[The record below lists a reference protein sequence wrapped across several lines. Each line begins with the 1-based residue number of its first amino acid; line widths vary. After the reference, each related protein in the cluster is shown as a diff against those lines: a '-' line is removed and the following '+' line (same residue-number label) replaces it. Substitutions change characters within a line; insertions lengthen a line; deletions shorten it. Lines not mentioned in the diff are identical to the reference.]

1 MNYYEI
7 EIKGKKYPVYY
18 GMAALS
24 EFLKI
29 QGIAMKDLSNLTD
42 NLSLDAIIN
51 IVLVGMKHGHRRAN
65 ANIEFAFSHDDVAD
79 LIDEDF
85 GIFEKC
91 MYLFTEAMPKG
102 DAEETGNGQ
111 APAKRGRPAKK

>member
-24 EFLKI
+24 EFLKL

-51 IVLVGMKHGHRRAN
+51 IVLVGMKHGHRRADV
-65 ANIEFAFSHDDVAD
+65 EFKLSHDDVAD
-79 LIDEDF
+79 LIDQDF

-91 MYLFTEAMPKG
+91 MHLFTEAMPKG
-102 DAEETGNGQ
+102 DAEETGNGL
-111 APAKRGRPAKK
+111 APAKRPRPAKK